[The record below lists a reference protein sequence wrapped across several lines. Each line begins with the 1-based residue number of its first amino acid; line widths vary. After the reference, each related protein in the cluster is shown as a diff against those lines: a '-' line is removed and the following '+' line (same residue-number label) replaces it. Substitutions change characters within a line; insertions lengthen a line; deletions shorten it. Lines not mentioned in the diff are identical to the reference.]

1 MRILLAIMFLSL
13 TAEIS
18 AQILPG
24 MKDSEIQDYLAG
36 AYEGYVL
43 RDPPNDDELK
53 FMTFEHVSG
62 DMTLLVFMDSEGR
75 CTFTRLMVDIDYL
88 DDMTGR
94 YDVDY
99 ENRGDNRWIARTRGE
114 TFMLTLEEGDWMFT
128 VTVRKADPEL

>member
-1 MRILLAIMFLSL
+1 MRVLLVILFLSL

-24 MKDSEIQDYLAG
+24 MKGPEIRGYLAG
-36 AYEGYVL
+36 SYEGYAL
-43 RDPPNDDELK
+43 REPPNDDKLD

-62 DMTLLVFMDSEGR
+62 DMTLLVFMDGEGT
-75 CTFTRLMVDIDYL
+75 CIFTRLMVDIDYL

-94 YDVDY
+94 YDKDY

-128 VTVRKADPEL
+128 VTVRKADSE